1 MTQPGETDGYSVS
14 DHVAAINRHA
24 GAEIIDFV
32 LANNG
37 AVEPAV
43 LQHYAEAGQQ
53 PVRIDK
59 KETGK
64 EGATVGEGE
73 NKAGLYDAGRT
84 ESCNIRYSGYP
95 RSGCYRSWPRQ
106 LVY

>member
-37 AVEPAV
+37 AVDPAV
-43 LQHYAEAGQQ
+43 LQHYAEAGNNLCALT
-53 PVRIDK
+53 K
-59 KETGK
+59 KKRGK
-64 EGATVGEGE
+64 
-73 NKAGLYDAGRT
+73 KAQ
-84 ESCNIRYSGYP
+84 
-95 RSGCYRSWPRQ
+95 RSF
-106 LVY
+106 